1 MKSYFSIAL
10 LFQSHGQDPP
20 CALADVGGKNFDG
33 GAVIE
38 LFAVNQ
44 LNFSQH
50 QISTCVRQ
58 ALNKGNEVGNL
69 RILRKSL
76 FLSLSR
82 SFFLALSFSVL
93 LFFHIT
99 VATCLLTGSS
109 WLPGKVSI

>member
-58 ALNKGNEVGNL
+58 PLNKGNEVGNL

-76 FLSLSR
+76 FLSLSV
-82 SFFLALSFSVL
+82 FLAFSFSVL
-93 LFFHIT
+93 LFFHLT